1 MCYINIF
8 IVFIQFFVF
17 LNSYSNGIK
26 LTEHF
31 IKYGSESTL
40 YVKEKSSFK
49 ARAKNKK
56 SNIVILLPPLCI
68 PTAEAFDIPNVSFM
82 DELAKGGLDVF
93 SVDFEGMGKSTYP
106 KEMQVF
112 PPPEG
117 VYPLQ
122 SKDAIKQL
130 AVIIDYIS
138 KLKNVEKVSLV
149 GWSFG
154 SIVAAEFASINH
166 KNVNKLVL
174 TGAMH
179 SFSLPLFTKPF
190 ADKNNQFNAKLG
202 AYQVIPWEA
211 IYSHWKMMM
220 QDKDLVNQET
230 VKSIEKV
237 YINLDNK
244 SKIPGSIRRV
254 MGPMK
259 DLFEVWNERP
269 VYDISRIIQPT
280 LVINGDQDLFAD
292 KNLFKKL
299 TGAKVKREIVIKN
312 ATHWIIYENNRKSYI
327 DAIVSFLKNK
337 ETESAS

>member
-1 MCYINIF
+1 MRYFKFF
-8 IVFIQFFVF
+8 IVFIQLVVC
-17 LNSYSNGIK
+17 LNSYSNNIK
-26 LTEHF
+26 ITEHF

-40 YVKEKSSFK
+40 YVKEKSFNK
-49 ARAKNKK
+49 AIAKNKR
-56 SNIVILLPPLCI
+56 SGIVILLPPLCI
-68 PTAEAFDIPNVSFM
+68 PSAEAFDIPAVSFM
-82 DELAKGGLDVF
+82 DELAKAGLDVF

-106 KEMQVF
+106 KEMEIY

-130 AVIIDYIS
+130 SVIIDYIT
-138 KLKNVEKVSLV
+138 KLKNVEKVSLI

-154 SIVAAEFASINH
+154 SIVAAEYASINH
-166 KNVNKLVL
+166 KNVDKLVL

-202 AYQVIPWEA
+202 AYQNIPWEA

-220 QDKDLVNQET
+220 QEKDLVTQDTIN
-230 VKSIEKV
+230 SIEKV
-237 YINLDNK
+237 YRNLDSK
-244 SKIPGSIRRV
+244 SRVPGSIRRV

-269 VYDISRIIQPT
+269 VYEISKIIQPT

-299 TGAKVKREIVIKN
+299 TGVKFKKEIIIKN
-312 ATHWIIYENNRKSYI
+312 ATHWIIYENNRKKYI